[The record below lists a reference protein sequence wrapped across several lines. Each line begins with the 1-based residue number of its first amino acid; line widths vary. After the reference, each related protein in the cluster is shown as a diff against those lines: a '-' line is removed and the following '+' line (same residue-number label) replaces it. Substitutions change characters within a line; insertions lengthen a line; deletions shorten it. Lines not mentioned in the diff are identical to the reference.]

1 MEWPWNKKKQQ
12 KSLHNHNR
20 RILENNELLRALNQ
34 FNNNFSQINTE
45 FGGDEFV
52 KNGYGGNADV
62 YAIINYIITTAS
74 NVPLLLEIKQPD
86 GTWKIDPDSELI
98 RLINEP
104 NPETGYS
111 LMIEELLGW
120 KLIDGNG
127 YLYAPRI
134 RAGVN
139 KGKSQRLWVM
149 PSNGVRVMGGGLT
162 QIISGYTYD
171 GWTGEIPP
179 ENVMTVRYFNPLGT
193 LSGDKR
199 AIFTGQSP
207 LKAAEMVI
215 KKLNTGA
222 LSEIT
227 AFANNG
233 AIGVFSR
240 DGQEGQFTEEQSEKL
255 DRRWKQRYGGAKNK
269 NSIAHT
275 PANIKYHKIGESPAD
290 LKVVEA
296 ALAAKRQIAAIFK
309 FPTELLND
317 PDGSTF
323 NNQAE
328 AHKSLYTNVIVPEM
342 RGIGEGIN
350 RWLASSYYPEGTET
364 RIIPDTSNIEV
375 LQTNKKDQ
383 AEWLAKAHHLKLSEK
398 RVIAGGEA
406 DPAIDDYYLPSNLI
420 ALSDIDNISEEE
432 LRARINAA
440 NENKE

>member
-1 MEWPWNKKKQQ
+1 MWPFKDKQQ
-12 KSLHNHNR
+12 QKNLNNHDK
-20 RILENNELLRALNQ
+20 RILEQNELLRAISQ
-34 FNNNFSQINTE
+34 FNNNFSQINSE

-98 RLINEP
+98 KLINNP
-104 NPETGYS
+104 NETMGYS
-111 LMIEELLGW
+111 LLIEELLGW

-127 YLYAPRI
+127 YLYAPRL
-134 RAGVN
+134 RNGQN
-139 KGKSQRLWVM
+139 KGKSQKLWVM

-171 GWTGEIPP
+171 QWTGEIPP
-179 ENVMTVRYFNPLGT
+179 ENVMTIRYFNPLGT

-240 DGQEGQFTEEQSEKL
+240 EGADGHFTPDHAEKL
-255 DRRWKQRYGGAKNK
+255 DRRWKQRYGGAANK
-269 NSIAHT
+269 NTIAHT

-323 NNQAE
+323 NNQQE
-328 AHKSLYTNVIVPEM
+328 AHKSLYTNVIIPEM
-342 RGIGEGIN
+342 RSIGEGIN
-350 RWLASSYYPEGTET
+350 RWLAPSYYGEDVET
-364 RIIPDTSNIEV
+364 RIVPNTSDIEV

-383 AEWLAKAHHLKLSEK
+383 AEWLSKSHHLTLSEK

-406 DPAIDDYYLPSNLI
+406 DPKLDDYYIPTNLI
-420 ALSDIDNISEEE
+420 ALDDIDKINEQE
-432 LRARINAA
+432 LRDRVEDANA
-440 NENKE
+440 NKE